1 MAADGDSKSL
11 AKTSK
16 GKTMSQEEIYSG
28 FQFLRNEQ
36 RVLVTKL
43 SELELELSEH
53 KIVVDTMKDLDG
65 DRKCFQLIGGVLC
78 ERTVKDVLPQLTL
91 KRDSLAK
98 VISDYNDQITKKG
111 KEINEYKEKHN
122 IRVRGQDDISSEGDS
137 KDKGESSSSSKNVM
151 VEAM

>member
-1 MAADGDSKSL
+1 MASEGESKPKS
-11 AKTSK
+11 SK
-16 GKTMSQEEIYSG
+16 GKTLTQEEIYNG
-28 FQFLRNEQ
+28 FQVLRNEQ

-78 ERTVKDVLPQLTL
+78 ERTVKDVLPQLQM
-91 KRDSLAK
+91 KKDSLTK
-98 VISDYNDQITKKG
+98 IMGDYNEQITKKG

-122 IRVRGQDDISSEGDS
+122 IRIRGQDDIPSESDS
-137 KDKGESSSSSKNVM
+137 KDKGESSSQSKNVM